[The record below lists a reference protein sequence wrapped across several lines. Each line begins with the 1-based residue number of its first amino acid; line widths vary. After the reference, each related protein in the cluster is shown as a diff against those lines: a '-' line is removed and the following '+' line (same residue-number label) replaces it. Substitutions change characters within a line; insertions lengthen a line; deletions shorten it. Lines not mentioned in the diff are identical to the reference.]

1 MTDEPAQTAPADD
14 PVAAFEALRRAV
26 SLTRAAIEGLTAAR
40 ERIPDYSDTL
50 SEILAVQKGA
60 DDRLSGIERSPAISL
75 SPAAMAAEI
84 VKASE
89 AARAAD
95 QKQMHEVRDE
105 MLRAIGRIDTMV
117 DHGRI
122 AHHQRRLLVSTG
134 AAAALGATLLMAILP
149 GAVARSLPASWH
161 VPEWMA
167 ARTIGL
173 DQREAGERMVATSN
187 PQPAERSRYPSRPS
201 IAPLGP

>member
-1 MTDEPAQTAPADD
+1 MIDETAQTAAADD
-14 PVAAFEALRRAV
+14 PTVAFEELRRAV

-50 SEILAVQKGA
+50 GEMLAVQKDA
-60 DDRLSGIERSPAISL
+60 ADRLNRIERSPAISL

-89 AARAAD
+89 DARAAD
-95 QKQMHEVRDE
+95 QKQIHEIRDE
-105 MLRAIGRIDTMV
+105 MLRAIGRLDTMV
-117 DHGRI
+117 DHGRA
-122 AHHQRRLLVSTG
+122 AHHQRRLLISTGIG
-134 AAAALGATLLMAILP
+134 AAAGAMLLMAILP

-173 DQREAGERMVATSN
+173 DQREAGEKMVATSR
-187 PQPAERSRYPSRPS
+187 PQPAER
-201 IAPLGP
+201 GK

>member
-1 MTDEPAQTAPADD
+1 MTDETTQTAPADN
-14 PVAAFEALRRAV
+14 PAIAFEELRRAV
-26 SLTRAAIEGLTAAR
+26 SLTRAAVEGLTAAR

-50 SEILAVQKGA
+50 SEILAAQKDA
-60 DDRLSGIERSPAISL
+60 DARLNRIERSPAISL

-95 QKQMHEVRDE
+95 QKQVHEVRDE
-105 MLRAIGRIDTMV
+105 MLRAIGRIETMV
-117 DHGRI
+117 DHGRA
-122 AHHQRRLLVSTG
+122 AHQQRRILISTSVGAATG
-134 AAAALGATLLMAILP
+134 AILLMAILP
-149 GAVARSLPASWH
+149 GAIARSLPASWH

-173 DQREAGERMVATSN
+173 GQREAGERMVAASRLK
-187 PQPAERSRYPSRPS
+187 PADRCE
-201 IAPLGP
+201 

>member
-1 MTDEPAQTAPADD
+1 MTDETTQTAPADD
-14 PVAAFEALRRAV
+14 PAIAFEELRRAV
-26 SLTRAAIEGLTAAR
+26 SLTRAAVEGLTAAR

-50 SEILAVQKGA
+50 GEMLAVQKGA
-60 DDRLSGIERSPAISL
+60 DARLGRIERSPAISL

-89 AARAAD
+89 VARAAD

-105 MLRAIGRIDTMV
+105 MLRAIGRIGTLV
-117 DHGRI
+117 DHGRA
-122 AHHQRRLLVSTG
+122 AHQQRRLLISTGIG
-134 AAAALGATLLMAILP
+134 AAAGAIFLMAVLP
-149 GAVARSLPASWH
+149 GAIARSLPASWN

-173 DQREAGERMVATSN
+173 DQREAGERMVATSRS
-187 PQPAERSRYPSRPS
+187 QPAEHGR
-201 IAPLGP
+201 

>member
-1 MTDEPAQTAPADD
+1 MTDEITQTAPADD
-14 PVAAFEALRRAV
+14 PAVAFEELRRAV

-40 ERIPDYSDTL
+40 ERMPDYGETL
-50 SEILAVQKGA
+50 GEMLGALKDA
-60 DDRLSGIERSPAISL
+60 DDRLSRIERSPAISL

-117 DHGRI
+117 DHGRA
-122 AHHQRRLLVSTG
+122 AHQQRRLIISTGVG
-134 AAAALGATLLMAILP
+134 AAAGAMLLMAILP

-173 DQREAGERMVATSN
+173 DQREAGEKMIATARREST
-187 PQPAERSRYPSRPS
+187 SRGR
-201 IAPLGP
+201 

>member
-1 MTDEPAQTAPADD
+1 MTDESSQTIIPADD
-14 PVAAFEALRRAV
+14 PAIAFEELRRAV

-50 SEILAVQKGA
+50 GEMLAVQKNA
-60 DDRLSGIERSPAISL
+60 NDRLSRIERSPAISL
-75 SPAAMAAEI
+75 SPTAMAAQI

-95 QKQMHEVRDE
+95 QKQVHEIRDE

-117 DHGRI
+117 DHGRA
-122 AHHQRRLLVSTG
+122 AHQQRRLLISTG
-134 AAAALGATLLMAILP
+134 VSAAVGAMLLMAILP
-149 GAVARSLPASWH
+149 GAIARSLPASWH

-173 DQREAGERMVATSN
+173 DQREAGERMIATARTK
-187 PQPAERSRYPSRPS
+187 PAAHGR
-201 IAPLGP
+201 

>member
-1 MTDEPAQTAPADD
+1 MTEVATQIAAADD
-14 PVAAFEALRRAV
+14 PAIAFEELRRAV
-26 SLTRAAIEGLTAAR
+26 SLTRAAVEGLTAAR

-50 SEILAVQKGA
+50 GEMLGALKDAV
-60 DDRLSGIERSPAISL
+60 DRLGRVERSPAISL

-117 DHGRI
+117 DHGLA
-122 AHHQRRLLVSTG
+122 AHHQRRLLISTGLG
-134 AAAALGATLLMAILP
+134 AAAGATLLMAILP
-149 GAVARSLPASWH
+149 GAIARSLPASWH

-173 DQREAGERMVATSN
+173 DQREAGERMIATARPESV
-187 PQPAERSRYPSRPS
+187 SRGR
-201 IAPLGP
+201 

>member
-1 MTDEPAQTAPADD
+1 MTDESTETAAADD
-14 PVAAFEALRRAV
+14 PAIAFEELRRTV

-50 SEILAVQKGA
+50 GAMLGALKDA
-60 DDRLSGIERSPAISL
+60 DDRLGRIERSPAISL
-75 SPAAMAAEI
+75 APAAMTAEI

-95 QKQMHEVRDE
+95 QKQMHEIRDE
-105 MLRAIGRIDTMV
+105 MLRAIGRIGTIV
-117 DHGRI
+117 DHGRA
-122 AHHQRRLLVSTG
+122 AHQQRRLLVSTG
-134 AAAALGATLLMAILP
+134 VGAAAGTMLLMAILP

-173 DQREAGERMVATSN
+173 DQREAGERMIATARRES
-187 PQPAERSRYPSRPS
+187 AF
-201 IAPLGP
+201 GK

>member
-1 MTDEPAQTAPADD
+1 MTDETNQTDPADD
-14 PVAAFEALRRAV
+14 PAIAFEELRRAV

-50 SEILAVQKGA
+50 GEMLAVQKDA
-60 DDRLSGIERSPAISL
+60 DDRLSRIERSPALSL
-75 SPAAMAAEI
+75 SPAAMASEI

-105 MLRAIGRIDTMV
+105 MLRAIGRIDTMI
-117 DHGRI
+117 DHGRA
-122 AHHQRRLLVSTG
+122 AHQQRRLLISTGVG
-134 AAAALGATLLMAILP
+134 AAAGAVLMMAILP
-149 GAVARSLPASWH
+149 GAIARSLPASWH

-167 ARTIGL
+167 ARTMGL
-173 DQREAGERMVATSN
+173 DQREAGERMIGTS
-187 PQPAERSRYPSRPS
+187 AEKPDADGS
-201 IAPLGP
+201 

>member
-1 MTDEPAQTAPADD
+1 MTNETAQTAPGDD
-14 PVAAFEALRRAV
+14 PAVAFEELRRAV
-26 SLTRAAIEGLTAAR
+26 SLTRAAVEGLTAAR

-50 SEILAVQKGA
+50 GEMLAVQKDA
-60 DDRLSGIERSPAISL
+60 DDRLGRIERSPAISL

-95 QKQMHEVRDE
+95 RTQMREVRDE

-117 DHGRI
+117 DHGRA
-122 AHHQRRLLVSTG
+122 AHHQRRLLISTGLG
-134 AAAALGATLLMAILP
+134 AAAVATLLMAILP

-173 DQREAGERMVATSN
+173 DQREAGERMVATSR
-187 PQPAERSRYPSRPS
+187 PQPAERGR
-201 IAPLGP
+201 

>member
-1 MTDEPAQTAPADD
+1 MTDESVQTAPADD
-14 PVAAFEALRRAV
+14 PAIAFEELRRAV

-40 ERIPDYSDTL
+40 ERIPDYSETL
-50 SEILAVQKGA
+50 GAMLAVQKGA
-60 DDRLSGIERSPAISL
+60 DDRLSRIERSPAISL

-95 QKQMHEVRDE
+95 QRQMHEVRDE

-117 DHGRI
+117 DHGR
-122 AHHQRRLLVSTG
+122 AAQQQRRVLISTG
-134 AAAALGATLLMAILP
+134 IGAAVGAMLLMAILP
-149 GAVARSLPASWH
+149 GAIARSLPASWH
-161 VPEWMA
+161 APEWMA

-173 DQREAGERMVATSN
+173 DQREAGERMIETAQQT
-187 PQPAERSRYPSRPS
+187 PSPY
-201 IAPLGP
+201 GK

>member
-1 MTDEPAQTAPADD
+1 MTEETTQTAPADD
-14 PVAAFEALRRAV
+14 PAIAFEELRRAV

-50 SEILAVQKGA
+50 GEILAVQKGA
-60 DDRLSGIERSPAISL
+60 DDRLSRIERSPAIRL
-75 SPAAMAAEI
+75 LPVAMAAEI

-95 QKQMHEVRDE
+95 QKQIHEVRDE

-117 DHGRI
+117 DHGRA
-122 AHHQRRLLVSTG
+122 AHQQRRLLISTGVG
-134 AAAALGATLLMAILP
+134 AAAAAMLVMAILP
-149 GAVARSLPASWH
+149 GAIARSLPASWH

-173 DQREAGERMVATSN
+173 DQRKAGERLIGTS
-187 PQPAERSRYPSRPS
+187 AEKPDADGS
-201 IAPLGP
+201 

>member
-1 MTDEPAQTAPADD
+1 MTDETAQTAPADD
-14 PVAAFEALRRAV
+14 PAVAFEELRRAV

-50 SEILAVQKGA
+50 GEILVVQKGA
-60 DDRLSGIERSPAISL
+60 DNRLSRIERSPAISL

-89 AARAAD
+89 VARSAD

-105 MLRAIGRIDTMV
+105 MLRAIGRIDTMI
-117 DHGRI
+117 DHGRA
-122 AHHQRRLLVSTG
+122 AHHQRRLLISTGVG
-134 AAAALGATLLMAILP
+134 AAAVAMLLMAILP

-173 DQREAGERMVATSN
+173 DQREAGERMVATSR
-187 PQPAERSRYPSRPS
+187 PQPVERGR
-201 IAPLGP
+201 